1 LVALVQ
7 DRYLIDASIDQ
18 VTSLEHGVVVPP
30 IALVTDL
37 GPLGRVEL
45 PEAVSASVTLDDGT
59 PGEITYVLSDDHR
72 YLRSDAWQDDVTARG
87 LTLLIERTIEGR
99 L

>member
-1 LVALVQ
+1 
-7 DRYLIDASIDQ
+7 
-18 VTSLEHGVVVPP
+18 
-30 IALVTDL
+30 
-37 GPLGRVEL
+37 
-45 PEAVSASVTLDDGT
+45 VSASVTLDDGT
-59 PGEITYVLSDDHR
+59 PAEITYVLSDDHR